1 MKTILRRYWL
11 IISVALSLALLAL
24 LLVLQHVGIID
35 WQLGTI
41 FTIVLIAFLLL
52 VCLKGKRDIDR
63 LDHK

>member
-1 MKTILRRYWL
+1 MKKILRRYWL
-11 IISVALSLALLAL
+11 IIFVVLALALLAL
-24 LLVLQHVGIID
+24 LLVLQHVGVID
-35 WQLGTI
+35 WQQGTI

>member
-24 LLVLQHVGIID
+24 LLVLQHVGVID

-41 FTIVLIAFLLL
+41 FTIVLIAFLLV

-63 LDHK
+63 LDRK

>member
-11 IISVALSLALLAL
+11 IISVALSLVLLAL
-24 LLVLQHVGIID
+24 LLVLQHVGVID

-41 FTIVLIAFLLL
+41 FTIVLIAFLLV

-63 LDHK
+63 LDRK

>member
-41 FTIVLIAFLLL
+41 FTIVLIAFLLV

-63 LDHK
+63 LDRK

>member
-1 MKTILRRYWL
+1 MKKILRRYWL
-11 IISVALSLALLAL
+11 IIFVVLALALLAL
-24 LLVLQHVGIID
+24 LLVLQYVGVID

-63 LDHK
+63 LDRK

>member
-24 LLVLQHVGIID
+24 LLVLQHVGVID

-63 LDHK
+63 LDRK

>member
-24 LLVLQHVGIID
+24 LLVLQHVGVID
-35 WQLGTI
+35 WQIGTI
-41 FTIVLIAFLLL
+41 FTIVLIAFLLV

-63 LDHK
+63 LDRK